1 MTSIRTFCA
10 LAFIL
15 LCATLAQ
22 AQAQTVEKIGA
33 QDLRH
38 IIDSGKGRVL
48 VINYWA
54 TWCVPCVKEFPGLVA
69 LRRQYPESDLHLVGI
84 SVDYNIRP
92 VENFLKQHKVNFPIY
107 LDNGEISEMLS
118 IKSIPRT
125 VIYSRSG
132 EKILDHLGYI
142 SEESF
147 LHVVDRARKMP

>member
-33 QDLRH
+33 QDLRL

-69 LRRQYPESDLHLVGI
+69 LRQQYPESDLHLVGI
-84 SVDYNIRP
+84 SVEYNIRP

>member
-1 MTSIRTFCA
+1 MTSIRTFFA
-10 LAFIL
+10 LVIL
-15 LCATLAQ
+15 LFCTTLAQ
-22 AQAQTVEKIGA
+22 AQTIEKIGA
-33 QDLRH
+33 QDLRN
-38 IIDSGKGRVL
+38 IVDSSKGRVL

-92 VENFLKQHKVNFPIY
+92 VENFVKQHKVNFPIY

>member
-38 IIDSGKGRVL
+38 NIDSGKGRVL

-69 LRRQYPESDLHLVGI
+69 LRQQYPESDLHLVGI

>member
-1 MTSIRTFCA
+1 MTCIRTFAA
-10 LAFIL
+10 LVFL
-15 LCATLAQ
+15 FCATL
-22 AQAQTVEKIGA
+22 AQAQTVEKINA
-33 QDLRH
+33 QDLRQ
-38 IIDSGKGRVL
+38 IIDSSKGRVL

-54 TWCVPCVKEFPGLVA
+54 TWCAPCVQEFPGLIA
-69 LRRQYPESDLHLVGI
+69 LRQRYPESDLHLVAI

-92 VENFLKQHKVNFPIY
+92 VENFVKKREINFPVY

-125 VIYSRSG
+125 IIYSRSG

-147 LHVVDRARKMP
+147 IHVVDRVRKMP